1 MARLRY
7 AIVGTGSRAQMYLG
21 AMAGPH
27 ADVAQLVAAADSN
40 PGRLEWS
47 LAQHPGLGDVA
58 RFTPDALADVVAAKH
73 VDRVIITTPD
83 YTHAGYIVTALDAG
97 ADVIVEKPLTIN
109 EAGVRAIAEATKRT
123 GHQVTIT
130 FNYRYSP
137 RNAALRQ
144 VVAAGDIGVVTSVH
158 FEWVL
163 DTAHGA
169 DYFRRW
175 HRYKDHSGGLLIHKA
190 SHHFDLVNWWIADM
204 PARVFASGGL
214 RFYGRQNAERWGLM
228 PRPDRGT
235 TDSPLRDAWCLDMR
249 TDPTWTGLYLN
260 QEHFDGYLRDRD
272 VFDEGITI
280 EDNLSLVV
288 DYASGAS
295 MSYSLNAHCP
305 WEGYTVCVNGSLG
318 RAELRVVERGQVLV
332 DEQGRTV
339 VDPSARPD
347 LVLPDGNR
355 PVGQTLT
362 VQKHFAAAYDVPIPE
377 AASGHGGGDA
387 RLLRDVF
394 VGPDDDS
401 LGFVA
406 TWVDGV
412 RSLCVGLSA
421 NKSLA
426 TGQAVKVTDLDL
438 GDAFAALAQR

>member
-1 MARLRY
+1 MSRLRY

-27 ADVAQLVAAADSN
+27 ADVAELVAAADSN
-40 PGRLEWS
+40 PGRLDWS
-47 LAQHPGLGDVA
+47 LSQHPGLGDVA
-58 RFTPDALADVVAAKH
+58 RFAPDALADVIAAKH

-83 YTHAGYIVTALDAG
+83 FTHAGYIVQALDAG
-97 ADVIVEKPLTIN
+97 ADVVVEKPLTIN
-109 EAGVRAIAEATKRT
+109 EAGVRAISEATKRT

-130 FNYRYSP
+130 FNYRYAP

-144 VVAAGDIGVVTSVH
+144 VIADGEIGVITSVH

-190 SHHFDLVNWWIADM
+190 SHHFDLVNWWISDM
-204 PARVFASGGL
+204 PSRVFASGGL
-214 RFYGRQNAERWGLM
+214 RFYGRENAERWGLT

-235 TDSPLRDAWCLDMR
+235 TDSPLRDAWCLDLR
-249 TDPTWTGLYLN
+249 TDPTWTGLYLE
-260 QEHFDGYLRDRD
+260 QEHYDGYLRDRD

-305 WEGYTVCVNGSLG
+305 WEGYTVCVNGSRG
-318 RAELRVVERGQVLV
+318 RAELKVVERGRVLV

-347 LVLPDGNR
+347 LVMPDGNR

-362 VQKHFAAAYDVPIPE
+362 VQRHYDSAYDVPIPE
-377 AASGHGGGDA
+377 ASSGHGGGDE
-387 RLLRDVF
+387 RLLHDVF
-394 VGPDDDS
+394 VGPEDDS
-401 LGFVA
+401 LDFVA

-421 NKSLA
+421 NRSLIS
-426 TGQAVKVTDLDL
+426 GQAVKVADLDL
-438 GDAFAALAQR
+438 GDAFAALGL